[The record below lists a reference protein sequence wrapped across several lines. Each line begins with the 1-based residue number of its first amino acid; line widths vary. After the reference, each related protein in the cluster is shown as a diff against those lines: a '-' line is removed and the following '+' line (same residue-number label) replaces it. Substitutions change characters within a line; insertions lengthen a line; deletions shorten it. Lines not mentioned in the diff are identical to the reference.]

1 MQEPLRKPA
10 FERFLAASVAVA
22 VLIMPVGGNLARIFQ
37 SVFAAVAR
45 LLRATLFERPYIRT
59 DFCVA
64 VVAIADVWVLACE
77 GRKKNGNY
85 GLAVAGVLWSIV
97 FEARFVS
104 FGIGVEVDVLM
115 LLVMM
120 MMMMLALVL
129 VLLLW
134 FFRTPMQSRVQ
145 YRMSWCGWCSSQF
158 YICRFRDAEGGGAWG
173 EGTPK

>member
-1 MQEPLRKPA
+1 M
-10 FERFLAASVAVA
+10 
-22 VLIMPVGGNLARIFQ
+22 
-37 SVFAAVAR
+37 
-45 LLRATLFERPYIRT
+45 LRATLFERPYIRT

-104 FGIGVEVDVLM
+104 FGIGVEVDDVDVLM
-115 LLVMM
+115 LLVMMMMMMM

-145 YRMSWCGWCSSQF
+145 YRMSWCGWCSS
-158 YICRFRDAEGGGAWG
+158 
-173 EGTPK
+173 

>member
-1 MQEPLRKPA
+1 
-10 FERFLAASVAVA
+10 
-22 VLIMPVGGNLARIFQ
+22 
-37 SVFAAVAR
+37 
-45 LLRATLFERPYIRT
+45 
-59 DFCVA
+59 
-64 VVAIADVWVLACE
+64 LACE

-104 FGIGVEVDVLM
+104 FGIGVEVDDVDVM
-115 LLVMM
+115 LLVMMMMMMTMM

-145 YRMSWCGWCSSQF
+145 YRMSWCGWCSS
-158 YICRFRDAEGGGAWG
+158 
-173 EGTPK
+173 

>member
-1 MQEPLRKPA
+1 MDTRHGPNP
-10 FERFLAASVAVA
+10 
-22 VLIMPVGGNLARIFQ
+22 
-37 SVFAAVAR
+37 
-45 LLRATLFERPYIRT
+45 
-59 DFCVA
+59 
-64 VVAIADVWVLACE
+64 CE
-77 GRKKNGNY
+77 VCGTFG

-120 MMMMLALVL
+120 MMMLALVL

-145 YRMSWCGWCSSQF
+145 YRMSWCGWCSS
-158 YICRFRDAEGGGAWG
+158 
-173 EGTPK
+173 